1 MGYDPMAA
9 DNDGPFGDDLVRT
22 DNYLRLAEESA
33 MGVHDLSKIKVVHVT
48 PEPVTSRG
56 MWRPTPPLS
65 GPSPRRRRG
74 PSSC

>member
-1 MGYDPMAA
+1 MGDDPMAA

-33 MGVHDLSKIKVVHVT
+33 MGVHDLSKIKVV
-48 PEPVTSRG
+48 TSRG

-65 GPSPRRRRG
+65 GPS
-74 PSSC
+74 SC